1 VHIEPMHIDL
11 TQSSPESTKK
21 SKASKRLRFDEPSEE
36 FVFKPR
42 RPVTRKQIKEAEKVH
57 EEEVAVKMPRTEVIE
72 VLTKTVEAAKR
83 KDKNKKVIITQGGN
97 VIAIKNQA
105 GATKE
110 EVAQVKNVTK
120 ECAVRYANY
129 RRAALKGSK
138 SLVGQ
143 VDSVSDVYS
152 WTVQALKQDKL
163 IRKLNMSLRSENKA
177 LKKEVTSLKKQ
188 LGKLAH

>member
-1 VHIEPMHIDL
+1 MNFPFELKLV
-11 TQSSPESTKK
+11 
-21 SKASKRLRFDEPSEE
+21 
-36 FVFKPR
+36 VFLCAKDF
-42 RPVTRKQIKEAEKVH
+42 KVH

-120 ECAVRYANY
+120 ERAVRYANY
-129 RRAALKGSK
+129 RRAVLKGSK

-152 WTVQALKQDKL
+152 WMVPALKQAKL